1 MHRIRLHG
9 PWDVTGPGET
19 VPRSEKMPQDWR
31 ALFGEK
37 PGIARY
43 GRWFNCPTNL
53 EPDERVW
60 LSFAGIGGSGQ
71 ISLNSHT
78 LQDVTTDHHAVAV
91 DLTDHL
97 QPRNRVEIELAFD
110 PATTVEQG
118 GVYGE
123 IAIMIECESDDVT
136 PGD

>member
-9 PWDVTGPGET
+9 PWDVTGPGES
-19 VPRSEKMPQDWR
+19 VPRSEKMPQDWLS
-31 ALFGEK
+31 LFGVK
-37 PGIARY
+37 AGVARY

-53 EPDERVW
+53 EPNERVW
-60 LSFAGIGGSGQ
+60 LSFAGIGGAGR
-71 ISLNSHT
+71 ISLNGQL
-78 LQDVTTDHHAVAV
+78 LQEFTTDDHAIAV
-91 DLTDHL
+91 DLTAHL

-118 GVYGE
+118 GLFGE
-123 IAIMIECESDDVT
+123 IAITIECESDDVA

>member
-9 PWDVTGPGET
+9 PWDVIGPGES

-31 ALFGEK
+31 TLFGETS
-37 PGIARY
+37 GVARY

-53 EPDERVW
+53 EPNERVW
-60 LSFAGIGGSGQ
+60 LSFARIGGAGR
-71 ISLNSHT
+71 ISLNGEL
-78 LQDVTTDHHAVAV
+78 LQEFTAEARAVAV
-91 DLTDHL
+91 DLTAAL
-97 QPRNRVEIELAFD
+97 QPRNRVEIELEFN

-118 GVYGE
+118 GLFGE
-123 IAIMIECESDDVT
+123 IAIMIECEVDDVT